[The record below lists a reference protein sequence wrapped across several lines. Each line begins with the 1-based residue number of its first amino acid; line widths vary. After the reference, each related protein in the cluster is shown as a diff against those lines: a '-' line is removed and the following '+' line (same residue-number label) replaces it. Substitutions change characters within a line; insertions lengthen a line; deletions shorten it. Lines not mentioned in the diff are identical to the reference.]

1 MTQETTSSAS
11 ELVEVVRLAAIEWRE
26 TALSDRLGV
35 LRRFRIRVAQAVG
48 RLGELVA
55 SPTLDEAEALSA
67 EVLPFLDAC
76 RFLERE
82 AAKILLERRVLGKSS
97 GWFGSSE
104 AVWEQREAFGVVGII
119 APSNYRFFIGAV
131 QVMQALVAGNGVLW
145 KPGLGGCPAA
155 FFLRNAWEQS
165 GGISGVLKV
174 LDEGVEAGKALVEGH
189 PDLLVFTGSS
199 EAGLKVAARC
209 GALGIPTIIEASGC
223 DAMFVLEDADLL
235 LAAKALV
242 FGLRL
247 NAGRTCIAPRR
258 VIVVDSVAEAFERM
272 VANEVLAW
280 RGLGWHGGA
289 ADRIREWTEEARTRG
304 AVLLGGVSFGAGV
317 CVYAGCEPD
326 MRIVREDVHAPVA
339 GILRVPSELE
349 ALHVARA
356 TEYGLGASVF
366 SRDLG
371 RARSFARRVQAGTVT
386 INDVVVP
393 TADARVGFGG
403 WGRSGWG
410 ITRGR
415 EGLLSMTRGR
425 SVHVCPAKEHAHL
438 GRMRPSAFF
447 FRACVAFRH
456 GERPVYGLLGM
467 LVGVWKM
474 IVGRKQTVE

>member
-1 MTQETTSSAS
+1 MTRETTSS
-11 ELVEVVRLAAIEWRE
+11 ECEVVEAVRLAAVSWRE
-26 TALSDRLGV
+26 IALSDRLAV
-35 LRRFRIRVAQAVG
+35 LRRFRVCVAQEVS

-82 AAKILLERRVLGKSS
+82 ATKILADSKVFGKSV

-104 AVWEQREAFGVVGII
+104 EVWDQREAFGVVGII

-131 QVMQALVAGNGVLW
+131 QVMQALVAGNGVVW
-145 KPGLGGCPAA
+145 KPGLGGGAA
-155 FFLRNAWEQS
+155 AGFFRNAWEQS
-165 GGISGVLKV
+165 GGTPGGLKV
-174 LDEGVEAGKALVEGH
+174 LDEGAEAGRALVEGR

-199 EAGLKVAARC
+199 ETGLKVAERC

-223 DAMFVLEDADLL
+223 DAMFILEDADLL

-258 VIVVDSVAEAFERM
+258 VIVMDSVAEAFERM
-272 VANEVLAW
+272 VANEVVAW
-280 RGLGWHGGA
+280 RGLVWEGSA
-289 ADRIREWTEEARTRG
+289 ADRICGWVEEARTGG
-304 AVLLGGVSFGAGV
+304 AILLGGGSFGAGI
-317 CVYAGCEPD
+317 CVYAGCEPV

-339 GILRVPSELE
+339 GILRVPSETE
-349 ALHVARA
+349 ALRVAQA
-356 TEYGLGASVF
+356 TDYGLGASVF
-366 SRDLG
+366 SRDIG
-371 RARSFARRVQAGTVT
+371 RARRFAGRVQAGTVT

-393 TADARVGFGG
+393 TADARAGFGG

-410 ITRGR
+410 VTRGR

-425 SVHVCPAKEHAHL
+425 TVHVCPAKEHAHL

-456 GERPVYGLLGM
+456 GGRPIFGLLGM
-467 LVGVWKM
+467 VVGLWKM
-474 IVGRKQTVE
+474 IFVRK